1 MTSLNDATH
10 LNTLGPQPLM
20 MVVSGP
26 SGVGKDA
33 VLTRLRERRYPVHIV
48 VTATTRAMRPT
59 ERDGA
64 DYIFLDEATFER
76 KVADDGFL
84 EKAEVYGN
92 RYGVPKDQVS
102 NALASGVDVIIKID
116 VQGAETLKRLNP
128 EAVFVFVA
136 PPSMEE
142 LERRLRDRR
151 SEPTVDLQRRL
162 ETARQ
167 ELERLPMF
175 DYVVVNESG
184 AIDEAAQALE
194 AIMRAERWRYPR
206 RRLAL

>member
-1 MTSLNDATH
+1 MTSSNDATH

-33 VLTRLRERRYPVHIV
+33 VLTRLRERQYPVHIV

-59 ERDGA
+59 ERDGV
-64 DYIFLDEATFER
+64 DYVFLDEATFER

-84 EKAEVYGN
+84 EWAMVYGN

-102 NALASGVDVIIKID
+102 DALASGKDVIIKSD
-116 VQGAETLKRLNP
+116 VQGAETMKRLNP

-142 LERRLRDRR
+142 LERRLRDRK
-151 SEPTVDLQRRL
+151 SEATGDLERRL

-167 ELERLPMF
+167 EMERLPMF
-175 DYVVVNESG
+175 DYVVVNENG
-184 AIDEAAQALE
+184 AIDEAAEALE

>member
-1 MTSLNDATH
+1 MTSSNDATH

-33 VLTRLRERRYPVHIV
+33 VLTRLRERQYPVHIV

-59 ERDGA
+59 ERDGV
-64 DYIFLDEATFER
+64 DYVFLDEATFER

-84 EKAEVYGN
+84 EWAVVYGN

-102 NALASGVDVIIKID
+102 DALASGVDVIIKSD
-116 VQGAETLKRLNP
+116 VQGAETMKRLNP

-151 SEPTVDLQRRL
+151 SEATGDLERRL

-167 ELERLPMF
+167 EMERLPMF
-175 DYVVVNESG
+175 DYVVVNENG
-184 AIDEAAQALE
+184 AIDEAAEALE

>member
-1 MTSLNDATH
+1 
-10 LNTLGPQPLM
+10 M

-76 KVADDGFL
+76 KVAEDGFL

-151 SEPTVDLQRRL
+151 SEPTVDLKRRL
-162 ETARQ
+162 ETARL

-175 DYVVVNESG
+175 DYVVVNENG
-184 AIDEAAQALE
+184 AIDEAAEALE

>member
-1 MTSLNDATH
+1 
-10 LNTLGPQPLM
+10 M

-33 VLTRLRERRYPVHIV
+33 VLTRLRERQYPVHIV

-64 DYIFLDEATFER
+64 DYVFLDEATFER

-84 EKAEVYGN
+84 EWAMVYGN

-102 NALASGVDVIIKID
+102 DALASGKDVIIKSD
-116 VQGAETLKRLNP
+116 VQGAETMKRLNP

-151 SEPTVDLQRRL
+151 SEATGDLERRL

-167 ELERLPMF
+167 EMERLPMF
-175 DYVVVNESG
+175 DYVVVNENG
-184 AIDEAAQALE
+184 AIDEAAEALE

>member
-1 MTSLNDATH
+1 MTSSNDTNH

-59 ERDGA
+59 ERDGV

-76 KVADDGFL
+76 KVAEDGFL
-84 EKAEVYGN
+84 EWAMVYGN

-102 NALASGVDVIIKID
+102 DALASGKDVIIKSD
-116 VQGAETLKRLNP
+116 VQGAETMKRLNP

-142 LERRLRDRR
+142 LERRLRDRK
-151 SEPTVDLQRRL
+151 SEATGDLERRL

-167 ELERLPMF
+167 EMERLPMF
-175 DYVVVNESG
+175 DYVVVNENG
-184 AIDEAAQALE
+184 AIDEAAEALE

>member
-1 MTSLNDATH
+1 
-10 LNTLGPQPLM
+10 M

-59 ERDGA
+59 ERDGV

-76 KVADDGFL
+76 KVAEDGFL
-84 EKAEVYGN
+84 EWAMVYGN

-102 NALASGVDVIIKID
+102 DALASGKDVIIKAD
-116 VQGAETLKRLNP
+116 VQGAETMKRLNP

-175 DYVVVNESG
+175 DYVVVNENG

>member
-1 MTSLNDATH
+1 
-10 LNTLGPQPLM
+10 M

-33 VLTRLRERRYPVHIV
+33 VLTRLRERQYPVHIV

-64 DYIFLDEATFER
+64 DYVFLDEATFER

-84 EKAEVYGN
+84 EWAMVYGN

-102 NALASGVDVIIKID
+102 DALASGKDVIIKSD
-116 VQGAETLKRLNP
+116 VQGAETMKRLNP

-142 LERRLRDRR
+142 LERRLRDRK
-151 SEPTVDLQRRL
+151 SEATGDLERRL

-175 DYVVVNESG
+175 DYVVVNENG
-184 AIDEAAQALE
+184 AIDEAAEALE

>member
-1 MTSLNDATH
+1 M
-10 LNTLGPQPLM
+10 
-20 MVVSGP
+20 
-26 SGVGKDA
+26 
-33 VLTRLRERRYPVHIV
+33 
-48 VTATTRAMRPT
+48 
-59 ERDGA
+59 
-64 DYIFLDEATFER
+64 
-76 KVADDGFL
+76 
-84 EKAEVYGN
+84 VYGN

-102 NALASGVDVIIKID
+102 DALASGKDVIIKSD
-116 VQGAETLKRLNP
+116 VQGAETMKRLNP

-142 LERRLRDRR
+142 LERRLRDRK
-151 SEPTVDLQRRL
+151 SEATGDLERRL

-175 DYVVVNESG
+175 DYVVVNENG
-184 AIDEAAQALE
+184 AIDEAAEALE

>member
-1 MTSLNDATH
+1 
-10 LNTLGPQPLM
+10 M

-33 VLTRLRERRYPVHIV
+33 VLTRLRERQYPVHIV
-48 VTATTRAMRPT
+48 VTATTRPKRTT
-59 ERDGA
+59 ETDGV
-64 DYIFLDEATFER
+64 DYIFLDRTTFEQ
-76 KVADDGFL
+76 KLAEDGFL

-175 DYVVVNESG
+175 DYVVVNENG

>member
-1 MTSLNDATH
+1 
-10 LNTLGPQPLM
+10 M

-33 VLTRLRERRYPVHIV
+33 VLTRLRERQYPVHIV

-59 ERDGA
+59 ERDGV

-76 KVADDGFL
+76 KVAEDGFL
-84 EKAEVYGN
+84 EWAMVYGN

-102 NALASGVDVIIKID
+102 NALASGVDVIIKAD
-116 VQGAETLKRLNP
+116 VQGAETMKRLNP

-162 ETARQ
+162 ETARL
-167 ELERLPMF
+167 EMERLPMF
-175 DYVVVNESG
+175 DYVVVNENG

>member
-1 MTSLNDATH
+1 MTSSNDATH

-33 VLTRLRERRYPVHIV
+33 VLTRLRERQYPVHIV

-59 ERDGA
+59 ERDGV
-64 DYIFLDEATFER
+64 DYVFLDEATFER

-84 EKAEVYGN
+84 EWAMVYGN

-102 NALASGVDVIIKID
+102 DALASGKDVIIKSD
-116 VQGAETLKRLNP
+116 VQGAETMKRLNP

-142 LERRLRDRR
+142 LERRLRDRK
-151 SEPTVDLQRRL
+151 SEATGDLERRL

-175 DYVVVNESG
+175 DYVVVNENG
-184 AIDEAAQALE
+184 AIDEAAEALE

>member
-1 MTSLNDATH
+1 
-10 LNTLGPQPLM
+10 M

-33 VLTRLRERRYPVHIV
+33 VLTRLRERQYPVHIV

-59 ERDGA
+59 ERDGV

-76 KVADDGFL
+76 KVAEDGFL
-84 EKAEVYGN
+84 EWAMVYGN

-102 NALASGVDVIIKID
+102 DALASGVDVIIKID
-116 VQGAETLKRLNP
+116 VQGAETMKRLNP

-162 ETARQ
+162 ETARL

-175 DYVVVNESG
+175 DYVVVNENG

>member
-1 MTSLNDATH
+1 
-10 LNTLGPQPLM
+10 M

-33 VLTRLRERRYPVHIV
+33 VLTRLRERQYPVHIV
-48 VTATTRAMRPT
+48 VTATTRPCAPRK
-59 ERDGA
+59 RDGV

-76 KVADDGFL
+76 KVAEDGFL
-84 EKAEVYGN
+84 EWAMVYGN

-102 NALASGVDVIIKID
+102 DALASGKDVIIKAD
-116 VQGAETLKRLNP
+116 VQGAETMKRLNP

-151 SEPTVDLQRRL
+151 SEPTVDLKRRL
-162 ETARQ
+162 ETARL

-175 DYVVVNESG
+175 DYVVVNENG

>member
-1 MTSLNDATH
+1 MTSSNDATH

-33 VLTRLRERRYPVHIV
+33 VLTRLRERQYPVHIV

-59 ERDGA
+59 ERDGV
-64 DYIFLDEATFER
+64 DYVFLDEATFER

-84 EKAEVYGN
+84 EWAVVYGN

-102 NALASGVDVIIKID
+102 DALASGKDVIIKSD
-116 VQGAETLKRLNP
+116 VQGAETMKRLNP

-142 LERRLRDRR
+142 LERRLRDRK
-151 SEPTVDLQRRL
+151 SEATGDLERRL

-175 DYVVVNESG
+175 DYVVVNENG
-184 AIDEAAQALE
+184 AIDEAAEALE

>member
-1 MTSLNDATH
+1 
-10 LNTLGPQPLM
+10 M

-33 VLTRLRERRYPVHIV
+33 VLTRLRERQYPVHIV

-59 ERDGA
+59 ERDGV

-76 KVADDGFL
+76 KVAEDGFL
-84 EKAEVYGN
+84 EWAMVYGN

-102 NALASGVDVIIKID
+102 DALASGKDVIIKAD
-116 VQGAETLKRLNP
+116 VQGAETMKRLNP

-151 SEPTVDLQRRL
+151 SEPTVDLKRRL
-162 ETARQ
+162 ETARL
-167 ELERLPMF
+167 EMERLPMF
-175 DYVVVNESG
+175 DYVVVNENG

>member
-1 MTSLNDATH
+1 
-10 LNTLGPQPLM
+10 M

-33 VLTRLRERRYPVHIV
+33 VLTRLRERHYPVHIV
-48 VTATTRAMRPT
+48 VTATTRPKRTT
-59 ERDGA
+59 ETDGV
-64 DYIFLDEATFER
+64 DYIFLDRATFEQ
-76 KVADDGFL
+76 KLAEDGFL

-175 DYVVVNESG
+175 DYVVVNENG

>member
-1 MTSLNDATH
+1 
-10 LNTLGPQPLM
+10 M

-59 ERDGA
+59 ERDGV

-76 KVADDGFL
+76 KVAEDGFL
-84 EKAEVYGN
+84 EWAMVYGN

-102 NALASGVDVIIKID
+102 DALASGKDVIIKAD
-116 VQGAETLKRLNP
+116 VQGAETMKRLNP

-151 SEPTVDLQRRL
+151 SEPTVDLKRRL
-162 ETARQ
+162 ETARL
-167 ELERLPMF
+167 EMERLPMF
-175 DYVVVNESG
+175 DYVVVNENG

>member
-1 MTSLNDATH
+1 MTSSNDSTH

-33 VLTRLRERRYPVHIV
+33 VLTRLRERQYPVHIV

-84 EKAEVYGN
+84 EWAVVYGN

-102 NALASGVDVIIKID
+102 DALASGKDVIIKSD
-116 VQGAETLKRLNP
+116 VQGAETMKRLNP

-151 SEPTVDLQRRL
+151 SEAIGDLERRL
-162 ETARQ
+162 ETARL
-167 ELERLPMF
+167 EMERLPMF
-175 DYVVVNESG
+175 DYVVVNENG
-184 AIDEAAQALE
+184 AIDEAAEALE

>member
-1 MTSLNDATH
+1 
-10 LNTLGPQPLM
+10 M

-33 VLTRLRERRYPVHIV
+33 VLTRLRERQYPVHIV

-76 KVADDGFL
+76 KVAEDGFL

>member
-1 MTSLNDATH
+1 MTSSNDTNH

-59 ERDGA
+59 ERDGV

-76 KVADDGFL
+76 KVAEDGFL
-84 EKAEVYGN
+84 EWAMVYGN

-102 NALASGVDVIIKID
+102 DALASGKDVIIKSD
-116 VQGAETLKRLNP
+116 VQGAETMKRLNP

-142 LERRLRDRR
+142 LERRLRDRK
-151 SEPTVDLQRRL
+151 SEATGDLERRL
-162 ETARQ
+162 ETARL
-167 ELERLPMF
+167 EMERLPMF
-175 DYVVVNESG
+175 DYVVVNENG
-184 AIDEAAQALE
+184 AIDEAAEALE

>member
-1 MTSLNDATH
+1 MLWPAGWTS
-10 LNTLGPQPLM
+10 
-20 MVVSGP
+20 S
-26 SGVGKDA
+26 S
-33 VLTRLRERRYPVHIV
+33 R
-48 VTATTRAMRPT
+48 
-59 ERDGA
+59 
-64 DYIFLDEATFER
+64 
-76 KVADDGFL
+76 
-84 EKAEVYGN
+84 
-92 RYGVPKDQVS
+92 S
-102 NALASGVDVIIKID
+102 D

-142 LERRLRDRR
+142 FERRLRDRK
-151 SEPTVDLQRRL
+151 SEATGDLERRL

-175 DYVVVNESG
+175 DYVVVNENG